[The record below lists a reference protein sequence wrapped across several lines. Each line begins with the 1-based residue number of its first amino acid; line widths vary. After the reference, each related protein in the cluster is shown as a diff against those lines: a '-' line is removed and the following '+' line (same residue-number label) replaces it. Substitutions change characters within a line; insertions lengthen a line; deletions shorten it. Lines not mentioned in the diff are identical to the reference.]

1 LSETGRR
8 KEFISTSLGFQF
20 SESVSRYAEEEV
32 SFPRSFSDVQATR
45 SEVASQQFSAHTD
58 TNLARTEAATEQ
70 SSGHTDQAGTRTESQ
85 QIINT

>member
-32 SFPRSFSDVQATR
+32 SFPRSFTDVQAGRNEAAT
-45 SEVASQQFSAHTD
+45 QQFSAHTD
-58 TNLARTEAATEQ
+58 TNLARTETATEQ
-70 SSGHTDQAGTRTESQ
+70 FSARTDQAGTRTESQ
-85 QIINT
+85 QVINT